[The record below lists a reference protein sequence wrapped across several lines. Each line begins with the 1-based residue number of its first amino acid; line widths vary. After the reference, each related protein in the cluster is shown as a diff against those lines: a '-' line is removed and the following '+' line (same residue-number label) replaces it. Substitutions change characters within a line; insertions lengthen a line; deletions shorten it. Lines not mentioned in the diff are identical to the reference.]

1 MPEETFAPVPSNS
14 HHNFDTHNRRPEL
27 SPEPVDKR
35 PLIFGIVF
43 AIIVIVLF
51 GLLGWWLFSNPP
63 AAAVLRDIF
72 IIFLGLG
79 AFLIILLLIA
89 LVVITVYLVLK
100 INDLVQL
107 LNREI
112 KPVLTQLQSTVHTAH
127 GTTTFLS
134 EHAVKPVI
142 TTAST
147 VAGVQAVFRS
157 LFRRG

>member
-1 MPEETFAPVPSNS
+1 MPEETYLPVPSEPYVEV
-14 HHNFDTHNRRPEL
+14 NRRPEL
-27 SPEPVDKR
+27 SAQPIDKR
-35 PLIFGIVF
+35 PIIFGIV
-43 AIIVIVLF
+43 AAVVVVVLF
-51 GLLGWWLFSNPP
+51 GLLGWWLFVNPP

-89 LVVITVYLVLK
+89 LVVITVYLILK

-112 KPVLTQLQSTVHTAH
+112 RPVLTQLQATASTAQ
-127 GTTTFLS
+127 GTTKFLS
-134 EHAVKPVI
+134 EQAVKPII

-147 VAGVQAVFRS
+147 ISATQAIFRS
-157 LFRRG
+157 LFRRK

>member
-1 MPEETFAPVPSNS
+1 MPEETFIPVP
-14 HHNFDTHNRRPEL
+14 TEPYVEVNRRPEL
-27 SPEPVDKR
+27 SAKPIDKR
-35 PLIFGIVF
+35 PMIVGVVV
-43 AIIVIVLF
+43 ALVVIILF
-51 GLLGWWLFSNPP
+51 GLLGWWLFTNPP

-89 LVVITVYLVLK
+89 LVVITIYLILK

-112 KPVLTQLQSTVHTAH
+112 KPVLLQLQSTVSTAQ
-127 GTTTFLS
+127 GTAKFLS
-134 EHAVKPVI
+134 EQAVKPVI

-147 VAGVQAVFRS
+147 VSATKAIFRS
-157 LFRRG
+157 LFRRK

>member
-1 MPEETFAPVPSNS
+1 MPEETFIPVP
-14 HHNFDTHNRRPEL
+14 TEPYVEVNRRPEL
-27 SPEPVDKR
+27 SAKPIDKR
-35 PLIFGIVF
+35 PMIVG
-43 AIIVIVLF
+43 VIVAVVVIILF
-51 GLLGWWLFSNPP
+51 GLLGWWLFTNPP

-89 LVVITVYLVLK
+89 LVVITIYLILK

-112 KPVLTQLQSTVHTAH
+112 KPVLLQLQSTVSTAQ
-127 GTTTFLS
+127 GTAKFLS
-134 EHAVKPVI
+134 EQAVKPVI

-147 VAGVQAVFRS
+147 VSATKAIFRS
-157 LFRRG
+157 LFHRK